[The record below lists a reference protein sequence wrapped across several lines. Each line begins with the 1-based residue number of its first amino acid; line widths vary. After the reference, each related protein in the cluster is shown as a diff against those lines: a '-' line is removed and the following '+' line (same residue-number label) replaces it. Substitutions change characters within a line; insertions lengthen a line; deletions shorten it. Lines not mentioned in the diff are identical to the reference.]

1 MRALRVSNAR
11 RILERAGAQYFGY
24 GAIYT
29 LMKVLD
35 GAGLS
40 IAERA
45 IEFANYAGRVT
56 VKAVDIDIATRK
68 SLRELS
74 EHESM

>member
-1 MRALRVSNAR
+1 MSALRVGNAR
-11 RILERAGAQYFGY
+11 RILERAGAEYFDY
-24 GAIYT
+24 GAVYR

-35 GAGLS
+35 DAGMS

-45 IEFANYAGRVT
+45 VEFANYAGRVT

-68 SLRELS
+68 ALLGKE
-74 EHESM
+74 M

>member
-1 MRALRVSNAR
+1 MGTLRIINAFN
-11 RILERAGAQYFGY
+11 ILKRAGAKNFSH
-24 GAIYT
+24 GAMFM
-29 LMKVLD
+29 LARVLD
-35 GAGLS
+35 DAGMS

-45 IEFANYAGRVT
+45 VEFANYAGRVT

-68 SLRELS
+68 SLRRLS